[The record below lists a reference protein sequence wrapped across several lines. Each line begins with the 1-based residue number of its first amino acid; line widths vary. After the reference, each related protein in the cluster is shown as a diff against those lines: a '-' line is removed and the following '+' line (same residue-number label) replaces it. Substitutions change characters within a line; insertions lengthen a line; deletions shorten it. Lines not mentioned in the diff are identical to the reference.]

1 MGDGQVRKTNCGVI
15 NVDLWCNQCWSVR
28 RDDSWCNLDFGFQ
41 ILDFGFQI
49 LDFGFQILDF
59 GSASDQVLVVRRW
72 TH

>member
-1 MGDGQVRKTNCGVI
+1 MLICGVI
-15 NVDLWCNQCWSVR
+15 DVGWSEKMILGVI
-28 RDDSWCNLDFGFQ
+28 W

-72 TH
+72 TR